1 MHGLNKYVNKEGP
14 QSTKQAEQG
23 GPSLEGAAKTSGE
36 LILCSQFSPGLSF
49 SSGYARP
56 ACTLHV
62 TPDLGIFWG
71 QAAPVLSS
79 GHACGHSLPSS
90 VPPSLDDPSG
100 LTSRLFSVAPA
111 LGHSRHGYCHT
122 LLRRFKKKKET
133 QVCLHLRGT
142 IQEKIFISE
151 NIKEVG
157 LLCQDFYFKTARL
170 ILYTCLHLGITFSN
184 LIWKEMIFREGE
196 KKQTSASE
204 IGTGMKLYFI
214 LTPLL
219 LQLTDF
225 QLENSVHILV
235 RILSVASDRKPNSNW
250 QK

>member
-90 VPPSLDDPSG
+90 VPPSLGDPSG

-122 LLRRFKKKKET
+122 LLRRFKKKKRNLGLSSS
-133 QVCLHLRGT
+133 QRHNIGKNIYLRKHKRSWITLSGFLF
-142 IQEKIFISE
+142 Q
-151 NIKEVG
+151 N
-157 LLCQDFYFKTARL
+157 CQIDS
-170 ILYTCLHLGITFSN
+170 LYMPPSRHNF
-184 LIWKEMIFREGE
+184 
-196 KKQTSASE
+196 
-204 IGTGMKLYFI
+204 
-214 LTPLL
+214 
-219 LQLTDF
+219 
-225 QLENSVHILV
+225 
-235 RILSVASDRKPNSNW
+235 
-250 QK
+250 